1 MATKVARL
9 APVVDDS
16 PLGDSHEKGERPRYA
31 KLIES
36 LTQRLVAKEWKPGT
50 ALPSEAALALQY
62 RVSVGTMRKAI
73 DRLVNEHV
81 LVRYHG
87 KGTFVATHDG
97 DRALRHYFRLNGDD
111 GRRDLPQARVVKYE
125 VGSATAAEAERLQ
138 IRTGTHVSRFLRVRG
153 FESTPIISER
163 IVLPGSRFP
172 NIRAKPI
179 TDLPPLAYAF
189 YSREYGVI
197 VTEAIEKIR
206 AVAADAT
213 EARLLNLAA
222 GTPLLEINR
231 IALDI
236 SEAPVEWRV
245 SHCDTRHYYYL
256 NRFS

>member
-1 MATKVARL
+1 MVTKVARL
-9 APVVDDS
+9 PRIADDS
-16 PLGDSHEKGERPRYA
+16 LLDTHEKGERPRYA

-36 LTQRLVAKEWKPGT
+36 LTQRLAAKEWTPGM

-62 RVSVGTMRKAI
+62 RVAVGTMRKAV
-73 DRLVNEHV
+73 DRLVSEHL
-81 LVRYHG
+81 LVRHHG

-97 DRALRHYFRLNGDD
+97 DRALRHYFRLIGDD
-111 GRRDLPQARVVKYE
+111 GRRDLPQARVVTYE

-138 IRTGTHVSRFLRVRG
+138 IRAGSHVSRFLRVRG
-153 FESTPIISER
+153 FEAVPIISER
-163 IVLPGSRFP
+163 IVLPGTRFP
-172 NIRAKPI
+172 NIRTRPI
-179 TDLPPLAYAF
+179 TDLPPLAYEF

-213 EARLLNLAA
+213 EARLLKLAQ

-236 SEAPVEWRV
+236 SDAPVEWRV

-256 NRFS
+256 NRFN